1 MISNIKK
8 QCYHFYQRIGL
19 AYIGRV
25 GSTLVTVSISVE
37 RHLAIGHPT
46 SHTPN
51 KILFWAPILFSIT
64 YNIPKFFELA
74 VCEAPEQ
81 LYTEQETNPASF
93 NFSKVF
99 KNNYTRNEQYEND
112 SIDSFRLNPMNDE
125 YSEQYKND
133 SIDSFHLNPM
143 NVEYGIHHHDSTDMN
158 TTSSPYCDVDGMR
171 ATPLRQNEWYII
183 FYVVISKVMFVE
195 VIPWL
200 SVIALNIWT
209 WRKMVLFQK
218 KREAMLK
225 RGKQGN

>member
-1 MISNIKK
+1 MICSQILR
-8 QCYHFYQRIGL
+8 YHFYPRIGL

-46 SHTPN
+46 SDTPN
-51 KILFWAPILFSIT
+51 KILFWAPIIFSII

-74 VCEAPEQ
+74 VCETPEQ
-81 LYTEQETNPASF
+81 LYIEQDIHPTSL
-93 NFSKVF
+93 NFSKAF
-99 KNNYTRNEQYEND
+99 KQNYTRDDKFKND
-112 SIDSFRLNPMNDE
+112 SIRSYDFNPMNDH
-125 YSEQYKND
+125 S
-133 SIDSFHLNPM
+133 
-143 NVEYGIHHHDSTDMN
+143 GIHGHDSTDMN
-158 TTSSPYCDVDGMR
+158 TTSSPYCDVDVMR
-171 ATPLRQNEWYII
+171 ATPLRQNEFYII

>member
-1 MISNIKK
+1 M
-8 QCYHFYQRIGL
+8 
-19 AYIGRV
+19 
-25 GSTLVTVSISVE
+25 SISVE

-46 SHTPN
+46 LDTPN
-51 KILFWAPILFSIT
+51 KTLFRVPILFTII

-93 NFSKVF
+93 NFSKAF

-112 SIDSFRLNPMNDE
+112 SIDSF
-125 YSEQYKND
+125 
-133 SIDSFHLNPM
+133 HLNPM
-143 NVEYGIHHHDSTDMN
+143 NGEYGIHHHDSTDMN

-218 KREAMLK
+218 KRDTMLK

>member
-1 MISNIKK
+1 M
-8 QCYHFYQRIGL
+8 
-19 AYIGRV
+19 
-25 GSTLVTVSISVE
+25 SISVE

-46 SHTPN
+46 LDTPN
-51 KILFWAPILFSIT
+51 KTLFWAPILFSIT

-81 LYTEQETNPASF
+81 LYTEQETNPVAF
-93 NFSKVF
+93 KFSKAF

-112 SIDSFRLNPMNDE
+112 SIDSF
-125 YSEQYKND
+125 
-133 SIDSFHLNPM
+133 HLNPM
-143 NVEYGIHHHDSTDMN
+143 NGEYGIHDSTDN

-171 ATPLRQNEWYII
+171 ATPLRQNELYSI

-200 SVIALNIWT
+200 SVIGLNIWT

-218 KREAMLK
+218 KRDAMLK

>member
-1 MISNIKK
+1 M
-8 QCYHFYQRIGL
+8 
-19 AYIGRV
+19 
-25 GSTLVTVSISVE
+25 SISVE

-46 SHTPN
+46 SDAPN
-51 KILFWAPILFSIT
+51 KILFWTPILFSII

-74 VCEAPEQ
+74 VCETPEQ
-81 LYTEQETNPASF
+81 LSTQQDINTTAL
-93 NFSKVF
+93 NFSKAF
-99 KNNYTRNEQYEND
+99 KNKFTRDEKYENK
-112 SIDSFRLNPMNDE
+112 SISSYNLNPMNDD
-125 YSEQYKND
+125 YSIN
-133 SIDSFHLNPM
+133 N
-143 NVEYGIHHHDSTDMN
+143 HDSTDKN

-225 RGKQGN
+225 RGQQGN